1 MRLRQAAGYVAVAA
15 VLLTGCASERQLEG
29 SPVSAAGTDE
39 ALDPQAD
46 IEAVRTVFE
55 DYRVEVGAENGAV
68 VPALVSADTI
78 AHYDEVVRLARSAGP
93 SEIAALGMMDR
104 MMVARLRV
112 QEPPAFAS
120 MDGAGLLVYGVDE
133 GMIDAAALE
142 GNTLGEVRIDGDRA
156 YAEMQVEGEPVG
168 VDWEFV
174 RAGSG
179 WTFDLAA
186 GFPLINEALTQ
197 VAADNEM
204 TEDEFIFMAVE
215 MVTGTP
221 VDISVYDA
229 P

>member
-1 MRLRQAAGYVAVAA
+1 MAA